1 MDKCCD
7 TCGVIKSEC
16 LFCGSEEGYRIPGI
30 YYHNKLNKEKDYCSR
45 WEQKEVSEVGK
56 LTAIIKDAF
65 TQLQYGKGIGEDIN
79 KQLTRII
86 LKNYVSKYNLEL
98 FIKGRRQSVHTTT
111 LEDIHRFI
119 EEQTNGNS
127 KWQ

>member
-1 MDKCCD
+1 MNKCCD

-16 LFCGSEEGYRIPGI
+16 LFCGSEQGYRIPGI

-45 WEQKEVSEVGK
+45 WELKEVSEVEK

-65 TQLQYGKGIGEDIN
+65 TQFQYGKGIEEDIN

-86 LKNYVSKYNLEL
+86 LKNYVSKDKLLDFVDNKWLSG
-98 FIKGRRQSVHTTT
+98 GRAY
-111 LEDIHRFI
+111 LKDFI
-119 EEQTNGNS
+119 EEQT
-127 KWQ
+127 K